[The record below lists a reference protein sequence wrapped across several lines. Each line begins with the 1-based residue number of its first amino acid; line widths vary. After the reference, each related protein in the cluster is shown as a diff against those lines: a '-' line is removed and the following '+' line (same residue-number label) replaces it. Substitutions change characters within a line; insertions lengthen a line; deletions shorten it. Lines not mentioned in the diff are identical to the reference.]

1 MSLNLLDDVLLLN
14 LAFKAAQRV
23 LEGLTLLNS
32 DFRQT
37 LYTPKLVLIG
47 PW

>member
-1 MSLNLLDDVLLLN
+1 LN
-14 LAFKAAQRV
+14 LAFESAQRV